1 MEKGLVMTWTQ
12 FANVAVVCLLIA
24 LGGALTIVMTS
35 LDRWLIE
42 HRERRQRERFMSGAW
57 R

>member
-1 MEKGLVMTWTQ
+1 MTWTQ
-12 FANVAVVCLLIA
+12 FANVATVCLLIA
-24 LGGALTIVMTS
+24 LGGALTMVMTS

-42 HRERRQRERFMSGAW
+42 HRERRQRERFHSGAW

>member
-1 MEKGLVMTWTQ
+1 MSWEQ
-12 FANVAVVCLLIA
+12 FANVAAVALLVA
-24 LGGALTIVMTS
+24 LGGALTMVLTS